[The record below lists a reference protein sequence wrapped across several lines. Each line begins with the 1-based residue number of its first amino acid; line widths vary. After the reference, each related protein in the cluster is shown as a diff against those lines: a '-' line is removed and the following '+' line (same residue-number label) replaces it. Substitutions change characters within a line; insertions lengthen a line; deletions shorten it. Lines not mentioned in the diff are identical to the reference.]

1 MIVLISN
8 YIFTYIFIV
17 NNTAGGNCTSN
28 EFKCQEPEMELEN
41 NSYVLKD
48 KCISQDMVNDGRPDC
63 EDRSDEFGTYNQNI
77 IQPQITKAWVVL
89 ITI

>member
-77 IQPQITKAWVVL
+77 IQPQITKAWAVL